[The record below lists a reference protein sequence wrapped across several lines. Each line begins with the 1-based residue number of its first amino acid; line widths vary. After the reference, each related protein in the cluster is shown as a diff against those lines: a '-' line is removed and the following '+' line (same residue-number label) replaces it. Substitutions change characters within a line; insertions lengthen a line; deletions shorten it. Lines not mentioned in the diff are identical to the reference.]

1 MLDKTKGEEEKGEWW
16 LPKNYETDKQ
26 AWKAMLK
33 ENNLTEEEALDMVDK
48 TKGEEDKG
56 ERWE

>member
-1 MLDKTKGEEEKGEWW
+1 MI
-16 LPKNYETDKQ
+16 PKNYETDKQ

-48 TKGEEDKG
+48 TKGEEDK
-56 ERWE
+56 EEKWIKTNN